1 MDEPGTDDEAPVVP
15 AWRSSPPTV
24 GAVLV
29 THNGARWLPQ
39 VLASFAALE
48 HDPTLWRVVDVSST
62 DDGADLVRSSFGA
75 DRITYA
81 PAGTGFGEAVHR
93 AVSAMP
99 RTDWIWLLHD
109 DAAVRPDTLAALLD
123 EATTADDIAV
133 VGPKIREWPS
143 LRRLVEV
150 GLTVTSTGAR
160 ETGLET
166 GEPDAGQHDWPRDV
180 LAVNTAGM
188 LVRRDVWDEL
198 GGLDAE
204 LPLYFDDVDLGWRVA
219 RAGYRTRIAPRAVL
233 FHAEASRR
241 GTRRRVAGDV
251 EPWEQR
257 RAALHVQLANV
268 SGRRFWWQYLRL
280 LAGTLLRTLGLLV
293 ARDPEAAG
301 DELQALV
308 SVYAHPGRLR
318 DARRSRIGTARRDDR
333 EVRHLFAP
341 FWLPYRHGYDA
352 ARDAVVAL
360 VRPESV
366 ETTGRRSTA
375 DEGVGDAPL
384 DDGPSLWR
392 RRPWLVT
399 VSVLVL
405 LSLLAARGLFV
416 GPAGS
421 SLTGGALGA
430 TPGSAGEWWRIWFER
445 SHDVGLGSTDPV
457 PTTVLLLALAST
469 PVWFAPGLVVGPL
482 LLLAVPLAGLT
493 AHRLGRRLTD
503 HRRLRI
509 VWAVGYALTVVATGA
524 VSEGRLGTVVALVVL
539 PVVVTTTLQLADHGE
554 APRRTALRWGIWVA
568 VGTAF
573 APVVLLLAVLGLGVL
588 LLVDRRLARPALI
601 GVAVAVVLV
610 GPWLLT
616 RVLHPM
622 LWWWESGELLP
633 GAGPGWRTALGLVVG
648 RAGSPEQA
656 PLWLGA
662 GLVVLAVLALL
673 PRATRSV
680 AGVCWVLGL
689 LALAVAVVGVVVDGA
704 VPGSPVP
711 VQPWVGVP
719 VGAVVLALGTAALVG
734 VPTLMADRGR
744 SAGVAVLVVALVLP
758 VGTGVWW
765 VARGV
770 ADPIDRARPDS
781 VPAFLTE
788 RPGDTLVV
796 SGSTAEGVLV
806 SVVRGEGPVIG
817 EEGLRPS
824 ERSTADLTAAVES
837 VLSAPGADGIRR
849 LGALGIDA
857 VYAPDVDADVARA
870 LDAAPLLE
878 PSGSDAPTSR
888 VWTMVEP
895 AAPPAVDGV
904 PWRPWVAGGQLVL
917 WLLAI
922 VLTAP
927 VRRRESTLE
936 DDAEEVR
943 A

>member
-1 MDEPGTDDEAPVVP
+1 MEEPGTDDAPVVP
-15 AWRSSPPTV
+15 AWRSAPPSV

-39 VLASFAALE
+39 VLTSFAALE
-48 HDPTLWRVVDVSST
+48 HEPTLWRVVDVSST

-93 AVSAMP
+93 AVESMP

-109 DAAVRPDTLAALLD
+109 DAVVGPDTLSALLD
-123 EATTADDIAV
+123 EATSEEDVAV

-143 LRRLVEV
+143 LRRLLEV

-198 GGLDAE
+198 GGLDPD
-204 LPLYFDDVDLGWRVA
+204 LPLHFDDVDLGWRVA

-241 GTRRRVAGDV
+241 GTRRRVAGDA

-257 RAALHVQLANV
+257 RAALHVLLANT
-268 SGRRFWWQYLRL
+268 SGLRFWWQYVRL
-280 LAGTLLRTLGLLV
+280 LTGTLLRTLGLLV
-293 ARDPEAAG
+293 ARDPDAAG
-301 DELQALV
+301 DELQALLA
-308 SVYAHPGRLR
+308 VYGRPGRIR
-318 DARRSRIGTARRDDR
+318 AARRRRLATARRDDR
-333 EVRHLFAP
+333 SIRHLFAP

-352 ARDAVVAL
+352 VRDAVVAL

-366 ETTGRRSTA
+366 ETTGRRSSV
-375 DEGVGDAPL
+375 DDGVGDAPL
-384 DDGPSLWR
+384 DDGPSLWT

-399 VSVLVL
+399 VTVLVL
-405 LSLLAARGLFV
+405 LSLLAARGLFI
-416 GPAGS
+416 GPEGS

-430 TPGSAGEWWRIWFER
+430 TPGSAGEWWRLWFER
-445 SHDVGLGSTDPV
+445 SHDVGLGSADPV
-457 PTTVLLLALAST
+457 PTAVLLLALAST
-469 PVWFAPGLVVGPL
+469 PVWFAPGWVVGPL

-503 HRRLRI
+503 QRRLRI
-509 VWAVGYALTVVATGA
+509 VWAVAYALTVVALGA

-539 PVVVTTTLQLADHGE
+539 PIVVTTTLQLADRGG

-568 VGTAF
+568 VGASF
-573 APVVLLLAVLGLGVL
+573 APVLLPLAVVGLVAL
-588 LLVDRRLARPALI
+588 VLVDRGLARPALI
-601 GVAVAVVLV
+601 GVVSALVLL
-610 GPWLLT
+610 GPWILT
-616 RVLHPM
+616 RFVHPA
-622 LWWWESGELLP
+622 LWWWESGALLP
-633 GAGPGWRTALGLVVG
+633 GADPGWRTALGLVLG

-662 GLVVLAVLALL
+662 GLVVLAVLALV
-673 PRATRSV
+673 PRATRGVV
-680 AGVCWVLGL
+680 AVCWVLAL
-689 LALAVAVVGVVVDGA
+689 VALAVAVVGVVLPAA
-704 VPGSPVP
+704 VPGSTVVVP
-711 VQPWVGVP
+711 AWVGVP
-719 VGAVVLALGTAALVG
+719 VGAVALALATAALLG
-734 VPTLMADRGR
+734 VPALLADRGR
-744 SAGVAVLVVALVLP
+744 RVVGVALVVALVLP
-758 VGTGVWW
+758 VGTAAWW

-770 ADPIDRARPDS
+770 ADPVDRARPGT

-788 RPGDTLVV
+788 RPGDTVV
-796 SGSTAEGVLV
+796 ITGSTADGVQV
-806 SVVRGEGPVIG
+806 EVVRGAGPLIG
-817 EEGLRPS
+817 EESLRPS
-824 ERSTADLTAAVES
+824 DRSTRQLTTAVET
-837 VLSAPGADGIRR
+837 VLSAPGAGGIRA
-849 LGALGIDA
+849 LSALGVDA
-857 VYAPDVDADVARA
+857 VYAPDVDTDVARA

-895 AAPPAVDGV
+895 AEAPVVDG
-904 PWRPWVAGGQLVL
+904 PAWRPWVAAVQVVGWLV
-917 WLLAI
+917 AI

-927 VRRRESTLE
+927 VRRRESTVE
-936 DDAEEVR
+936 IEEAR